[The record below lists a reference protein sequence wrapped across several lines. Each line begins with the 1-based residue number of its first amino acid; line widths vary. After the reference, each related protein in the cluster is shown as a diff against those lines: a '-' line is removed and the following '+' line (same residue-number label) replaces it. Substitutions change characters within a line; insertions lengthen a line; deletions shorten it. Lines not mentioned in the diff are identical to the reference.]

1 MESGSI
7 IVTLREDYV
16 AGFSEGEHT
25 IGIVSESGTA
35 TAHFT
40 VSEKTTGTQE
50 PSEDTT
56 STTQEPSED
65 TTNKT
70 QETSTTD
77 KTTQSSPK
85 TGDSTDL
92 QLYVILMFVSIVG
105 VAGICVKKRFKTH

>member
-1 MESGSI
+1 M
-7 IVTLREDYV
+7 
-16 AGFSEGEHT
+16 A
-25 IGIVSESGTA
+25 
-35 TAHFT
+35 
-40 VSEKTTGTQE
+40 TQE
-50 PSEDTT
+50 PSEG
-56 STTQEPSED
+56 